1 VCESR
6 EAQKAPPCELESG
19 AGGEIEN
26 LWDRSTAPSLHFSFS
41 EILSFFF
48 FSVRVEK
55 SVFIL
60 QAPKNRSI
68 AMSHALSGRV
78 AAAAPTKCGV
88 RQQQRLASARFAR
101 STTTKRAAESA
112 SSPPSS
118 SPSTSST
125 STSSTATDQPAAAA
139 AAAFSRRD
147 ALFSAAAAASALSA
161 VSSSLLTPL
170 PARAG
175 DAAAVGT
182 YLPKSS
188 TIEGFSHYQPSNT
201 ETPSIRAGVIKAD
214 PTRGF
219 YSFDLPSNWRPQ
231 KMANVLTGNF
241 CMPRC
246 DEPWTE
252 CIFADPAEGS
262 VKVVVSPLRRLTNKA
277 SVAISDVG
285 PPAAIISSLGS
296 FVTGNQPPE
305 EEEVAKTSR
314 EEGVSGPVYTYEVR
328 GSFFFFISKRG
339 AKKKGRGRGGA
350 R

>member
-1 VCESR
+1 M
-6 EAQKAPPCELESG
+6 
-19 AGGEIEN
+19 
-26 LWDRSTAPSLHFSFS
+26 
-41 EILSFFF
+41 
-48 FSVRVEK
+48 EK
-55 SVFIL
+55 IVSIF

-88 RQQQRLASARFAR
+88 RQQQRLASVRFAR

-112 SSPPSS
+112 SSPPST
-118 SPSTSST
+118 STLT
-125 STSSTATDQPAAAA
+125 STSSATDQPAAAAA

-170 PARAG
+170 PALAG

-219 YSFDLPSNWRPQ
+219 YSFDLPSSWRPQ

-252 CIFADPAEGS
+252 CIFADPGEGS

-305 EEEVAKTSR
+305 EEEVVRASK
-314 EEGVSGPVYTYEVR
+314 EDGVSGPVYTYEVR
-328 GSFFFFISKRG
+328 F
-339 AKKKGRGRGGA
+339 
-350 R
+350 